1 MDEIKNKEQTAFVN
15 DEDSYNKKTV
25 SKPVPERN
33 IGIDVDGDFTKDI
46 IEAGYE
52 GTSSQLDISK
62 IESFTTIS
70 QNRDLLYQTIDCMA
84 EDPTIAAAL
93 ETYAEDATEPNEDGR
108 IVWVE
113 SDDENVVKFV
123 NFLLESIGTDKNV
136 YSWVYSLCKYGDVY
150 LRLFRE
156 SDVKDPL
163 FKSEKQD
170 KERLDEDVKFKAY
183 SKNDNYTHY
192 VEKVPNPAEMFELV
206 RFGKSYAYI
215 KAPVNQSYNK
225 AKGNFGT
232 NQFRYSFKK
241 NDVELYPATEFTH
254 ACLEDDN
261 SRQPEEVNIFL
272 TDKDYEENTNALSY
286 KVKRGQSILYTVFKA
301 WREVTL
307 LTNALMLNRLTKSA
321 ITRIVQMEVGDMPK
335 EDVQK
340 QLYYIKSLLEQ
351 KTALNEGQSIQEY
364 TNPGPME
371 NCIYVPMRNQKGQIT
386 VSSVGGDADVNSKG
400 IADIDFFNDRLFTA
414 LRIPKQFMGYCL
426 RGDTKIQLLNGETIT
441 IEEMFNNRS
450 SYIGKGILGCDVN
463 GKLVPTTIKNVALTK
478 PLSNFIRIILDNGE
492 HVDVTPEHK
501 MMLRDGSFVEACDIV
516 IGDSLMPYYNN
527 NCDSQL
533 YEYARYHSESRP
545 DTYFKFETLEPKLE
559 MLENYVPECNHKV
572 IKVEYLDVLEPAFD
586 IEVNSDCHTFALDCG
601 IFVHNCNDNAG
612 FSGGESLSI
621 ISSRYAK
628 AIKKIQSAMVGALTD
643 TINLM
648 LLDKQLPTYIGKFTL
663 KMQPPITQAELD
675 RKDVVQGKI
684 NNIQDIMNL
693 LDPVEDPI
701 TKLKILKSLISTVIS
716 EPEVLNILQK
726 EIDRMEEGEEEN
738 IDDNPDSIEPRRHPS
753 MSGGREPIERGHT
766 IEREPEIND
775 EMPSE
780 PTEEPSSEDETILPT
795 PAELDSERDFSNMSE
810 E

>member
-25 SKPVPERN
+25 SKPIPERN

-136 YSWVYSLCKYGDVY
+136 YSWVYSLCKYGDIY

-225 AKGNFGT
+225 AKGNFGA

-414 LRIPKQFMGYCL
+414 LRIPKQFMGY
-426 RGDTKIQLLNGETIT
+426 T
-441 IEEMFNNRS
+441 S
-450 SYIGKGILGCDVN
+450 
-463 GKLVPTTIKNVALTK
+463 
-478 PLSNFIRIILDNGE
+478 
-492 HVDVTPEHK
+492 
-501 MMLRDGSFVEACDIV
+501 
-516 IGDSLMPYYNN
+516 
-527 NCDSQL
+527 
-533 YEYARYHSESRP
+533 
-545 DTYFKFETLEPKLE
+545 
-559 MLENYVPECNHKV
+559 
-572 IKVEYLDVLEPAFD
+572 
-586 IEVNSDCHTFALDCG
+586 
-601 IFVHNCNDNAG
+601 DNAG

-628 AIKKIQSAMVGALTD
+628 AIKKIQSAMISALTD

-738 IDDNPDSIEPRRHPS
+738 IDDNPDSIEPRKHPS

-766 IEREPEIND
+766 IERESEIND

-780 PTEEPSSEDETILPT
+780 PMEEPSSEDETILPT